1 MHDKQTRDIK
11 YKVFIKNFNFLY
23 NAKITN
29 LANTQNTPDKLI
41 PRNQLKLSTNGK
53 DSIAAFIVE
62 TLNVETLD
70 SLCNYFDCE
79 IEDIIKHIK
88 N

>member
-1 MHDKQTRDIK
+1 MI
-11 YKVFIKNFNFLY
+11 
-23 NAKITN
+23 
-29 LANTQNTPDKLI
+29 I

-70 SLCNYFDCE
+70 S
-79 IEDIIKHIK
+79 
-88 N
+88 